1 MKVYIGPYVNWIGPY
16 QIAEKILFWKDKH
29 DYNDD
34 AIHRLGEW
42 LATNRKG
49 QDSWLMGFCQWI
61 NNRKE
66 RKVNIRIDHTD
77 VWSMDNTLAMIIV
90 PMLEKLRENVIS
102 GPMVDDEDVPEN
114 LRSTAAPALTEEQ
127 KNCGHTD
134 DNWFKRWEWV
144 LDEIIWAFKQH
155 LDDSWKDQYK
165 SGTSD
170 WSLEKDE
177 ATQATHI
184 KHGPNHTFKLDIEG
198 VEKHRERMNN
208 GRRLFAKYYE
218 SLWN

>member
-1 MKVYIGPYVNWIGPY
+1 MKVKIGPYVNWYGPY
-16 QIAEKILFWKDKH
+16 QIAETILFWKDK
-29 DYNDD
+29 DDD
-34 AIHRLGEW
+34 AVFDFGKW

-77 VWSMDNTLAMIIV
+77 VWSMDHTLAMIIV

-144 LDEIIWAFKQH
+144 LDEMIWTFKQH
-155 LDDSWKDQYK
+155 LDDSWKDQYE

-184 KHGPNHTFKLDIEG
+184 KHGPNHTFKFDIEG
-198 VEKHRERMNN
+198 MEKHRERMNN

>member
-1 MKVYIGPYVNWIGPY
+1 
-16 QIAEKILFWKDKH
+16 
-29 DYNDD
+29 
-34 AIHRLGEW
+34 
-42 LATNRKG
+42 
-49 QDSWLMGFCQWI
+49 
-61 NNRKE
+61 
-66 RKVNIRIDHTD
+66 
-77 VWSMDNTLAMIIV
+77 
-90 PMLEKLRENVIS
+90 MLEKMRENVIS

-144 LDEIIWAFKQH
+144 LDEIIWAFRQH
-155 LDDSWKDQYK
+155 SDDSWKDQYY

-170 WSLEKDE
+170 WTLEKDK

-184 KHGPNHTFKLDIEG
+184 MHGPNHTFKVDIEG
-198 VEKHRERMNN
+198 TKKHRERMDN

-218 SLWN
+218 SLWT